1 MAKTKTKEAEPAS
14 EPTSADRKRASSER
28 NAKDAA
34 AAAKVW
40 RQERAAEDAERAAY
54 HASVTS
60 R

>member
-1 MAKTKTKEAEPAS
+1 MAAKKKAAEPATP
-14 EPTSADRKRASSER
+14 EPTSAERKRELSDR
-28 NAKDAA
+28 NAKEAA